1 MNNLNPKVKGM
12 LSLAMKAG
20 RLQTGEGRAEDT
32 IRGGRAH
39 LIILSDDASANTQ
52 KKFRNMGDFR
62 SVPVISLCDRFELGA
77 TIGRKFAVII
87 AVSDEGFANSILN
100 AYNNQLKGE

>member
-62 SVPVISLCDRFELGA
+62 GFRLSVCVTD
-77 TIGRKFAVII
+77 
-87 AVSDEGFANSILN
+87 LN
-100 AYNNQLKGE
+100 LVQQ